1 MKLFVFYLSL
11 LLILLTINCSDRQE
25 QSAKNAREKVA
36 PVSVSDIR
44 LLNEQ
49 QLQEL
54 VIHRNGKGLFLN
66 IWATWCLPCREEF
79 PDLVKLAQT
88 FSDKNVEFVALSV
101 DYPDEIET
109 KILPF
114 LQKNPLNFSVYVQ
127 DFSDKE
133 QAINFLNEQ
142 WSGALP
148 ATFIY
153 DTSGKQQQFLLGQH
167 SYEDF
172 YKVMKPLFD

>member
-1 MKLFVFYLSL
+1 MKLSVLYFSL
-11 LLILLTINCSDRQE
+11 LLILLSMNCSDQQKKSE
-25 QSAKNAREKVA
+25 KYAKGKVIPISASEIK
-36 PVSVSDIR
+36 
-44 LLNEQ
+44 LLNEK
-49 QLQEL
+49 QLHEL
-54 VIHRNGKGLFLN
+54 VSQRNGKGLFLN

-79 PDLVKLAQT
+79 PDLEKLVQT
-88 FSDKNVEFVALSV
+88 FGHKNVEFVALSV
-101 DYPDEIET
+101 DYPDEIDS

-114 LQKNPLNFSVYVQ
+114 LQKHPLNFSHYVQ

-133 QAINFLNEQ
+133 RIINFLNEQ

-153 DTSGKQQQFLLGQH
+153 DADGKQQHFLLGQH

-172 YKVMKPLFD
+172 YKIMKPLFD

>member
-1 MKLFVFYLSL
+1 MKLFVLYHSL
-11 LLILLTINCSDRQE
+11 LLTLLIINCSNQQE
-25 QSAKNAREKVA
+25 QSATNTKGKVA
-36 PVSVSDIR
+36 PVSVSDIK

-54 VIHRNGKGLFLN
+54 VAQRNGKGLFLN

-79 PDLVKLAQT
+79 PDLVKLAYT

-101 DYPDEIET
+101 DYPDEIES

-114 LQKNPLNFSVYVQ
+114 LQKNPLNYSLYVQ
-127 DFSDKE
+127 DFRDKE

-153 DTSGKQQQFLLGQH
+153 DTSGRQQHFLLGQH

-172 YKVMKPLFD
+172 YEVMKTLFD